1 MMQSFTT
8 SAYCLGSEL
17 VFFPKSAP
25 ASNPFVGGDGG
36 GTFFRGFDE
45 GSTFGESCRGAGF
58 SFATFF
64 CGAFAVVV
72 PSSWGIESVMEALG
86 GWAASVG
93 ATLLGV
99 GRLSSIG
106 VDLGGGV
113 AARTAVVLG
122 MVKLGCSI
130 KLVMEGEARG

>member
-1 MMQSFTT
+1 
-8 SAYCLGSEL
+8 
-17 VFFPKSAP
+17 
-25 ASNPFVGGDGG
+25 
-36 GTFFRGFDE
+36 
-45 GSTFGESCRGAGF
+45 
-58 SFATFF
+58 
-64 CGAFAVVV
+64 
-72 PSSWGIESVMEALG
+72 MEALG